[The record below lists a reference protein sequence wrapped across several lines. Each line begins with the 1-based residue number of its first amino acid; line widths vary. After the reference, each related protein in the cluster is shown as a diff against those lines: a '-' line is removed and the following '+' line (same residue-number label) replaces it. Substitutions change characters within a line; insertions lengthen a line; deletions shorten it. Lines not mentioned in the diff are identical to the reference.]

1 MGLLDFAQRLLP
13 VCQRLVFAVVAA
25 RKDFVMAD
33 RKVMAVLVAAAVGR
47 KDFV

>member
-1 MGLLDFAQRLLP
+1 MGLLDFVQRLLP
-13 VCQRLVFAVVAA
+13 VCQRLALAVVAA
-25 RKDFVMAD
+25 QKDFVKTD